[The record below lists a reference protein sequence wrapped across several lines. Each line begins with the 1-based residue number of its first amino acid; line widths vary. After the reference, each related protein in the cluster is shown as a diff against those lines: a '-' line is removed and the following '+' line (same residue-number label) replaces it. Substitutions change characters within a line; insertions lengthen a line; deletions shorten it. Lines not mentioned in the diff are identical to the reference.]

1 MIPAPSDHPSC
12 DWVQNMLSL
21 EKHKSWLLFKQFY
34 LTDASTNMMNIF
46 KKQTPTEKLQKKRK
60 LMEEAHKLS
69 TTNRSA
75 SDAKHAEA
83 EEIMKQIEALG
94 HS

>member
-1 MIPAPSDHPSC
+1 
-12 DWVQNMLSL
+12 
-21 EKHKSWLLFKQFY
+21 
-34 LTDASTNMMNIF
+34 MMNIF
-46 KKQTPTEKLQKKRK
+46 KKQTPTEKLQKKYRK

-83 EEIMKQIEALG
+83 EEIIKQIEALG